1 MMGFRRCRFG
11 LPARTLPLF
20 VLLLVANI
28 AGAQGVTARAGL
40 DLAPTN
46 PFGVPGTTAGLPQGS
61 NSLYLN
67 SCMFKDMLPLKGNL
81 EFGYLYQFNEN
92 IRTSRFTIDGL
103 LPARVG
109 HEEQPLEKF
118 TANA

>member
-1 MMGFRRCRFG
+1 MDTWSREPRLFAFFLAFLLVCSVITSAGAPG
-11 LPARTLPLF
+11 APARW
-20 VLLLVANI
+20 
-28 AGAQGVTARAGL
+28 GL
-40 DLAPTN
+40 DLAPMN
-46 PFGVPGTTAGLPQGS
+46 PFDMPGTTAGLPQGW

-81 EFGYLYQFNEN
+81 EFGYLSQFNEN

-103 LPARVG
+103 LPARAG

-118 TANA
+118 TANS